1 MSVTSSMQTDDVR
14 AALSEF
20 LVFLES
26 QSPRIVAR
34 LVKYTHGEV
43 QLQYGPL
50 AKLLESGD
58 FVPYMQEAAERPVT
72 DDLEAQF
79 RIFYDLFLLRDLL
92 NKTPLAELMML
103 LQIVHSDNLPQRI
116 SQIEGVHGVL
126 TQLGPAAISE
136 IHAALAEIAGTS
148 KLFEAPP
155 DPVIPV
161 SGLLSIFGMTFPT

>member
-1 MSVTSSMQTDDVR
+1 MSAPSSMQSDDAR
-14 AALSEF
+14 AALGEF

-26 QSPRIVAR
+26 QSPRSVAR

-58 FVPYMQEAAERPVT
+58 FVSYLQDATERPEN
-72 DDLEAQF
+72 DDFEAQF

-92 NKTPLAELMML
+92 SKTPLSEMMTL

-136 IHAALAEIAGTS
+136 IHSALAELIGACCLIIPS
-148 KLFEAPP
+148 SPLF
-155 DPVIPV
+155 
-161 SGLLSIFGMTFPT
+161 